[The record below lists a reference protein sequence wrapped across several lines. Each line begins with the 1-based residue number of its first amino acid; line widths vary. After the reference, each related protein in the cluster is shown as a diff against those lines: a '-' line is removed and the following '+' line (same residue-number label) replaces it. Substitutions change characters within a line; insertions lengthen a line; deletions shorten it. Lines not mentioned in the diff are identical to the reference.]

1 MSVRKAKQRKCSEE
15 PYVLGLTKQW
25 DFPGD
30 SDGKECA
37 CYAGDLGLE
46 DPLEE
51 AMATLCSLLA
61 GELHGQRSL
70 VVYSP
75 WDHKE
80 SVTTE
85 RLTL

>member
-15 PYVLGLTKQW
+15 PYVLGLTKQR

-30 SDGKECA
+30 SDGKESA
-37 CYAGDLGLE
+37 CDAGDLGLE

-51 AMATLCSLLA
+51 GMATLCSLLA

-70 VVYSP
+70 GGYSL
-75 WDHKE
+75 WGHKE

-85 RLTL
+85 